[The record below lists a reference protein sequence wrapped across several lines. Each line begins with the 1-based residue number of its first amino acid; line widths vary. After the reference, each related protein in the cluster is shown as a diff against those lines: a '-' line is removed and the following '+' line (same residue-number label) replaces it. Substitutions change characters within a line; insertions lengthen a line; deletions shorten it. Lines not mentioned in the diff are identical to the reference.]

1 MQGYF
6 HCGNLSRFE
15 GNVYIVNIMRRSLV
29 LLLVTSF
36 LLGFPIE
43 SGLAQQMAAPRKITN
58 KVVPMYP
65 LVARNLNLSGTVKL
79 EAVVLANGE
88 LKSVQVKGGNPL
100 LVQSAQNAVHEW
112 KWEKIDHESVETV
125 EFHFH
130 P

>member
-1 MQGYF
+1 
-6 HCGNLSRFE
+6 
-15 GNVYIVNIMRRSLV
+15 MRRSLLV
-29 LLLVTSF
+29 LLLTSF
-36 LLGFPIE
+36 LVGLPLK
-43 SGLAQQMAAPRKITN
+43 SGLAQESARKITN

-79 EAVVLANGE
+79 EAVVLANGD

-100 LVQSAQNAVHEW
+100 LVQSAQGAVHEW
-112 KWEKIDHESVETV
+112 KWEKTDHETVEMV